1 MRKYLISYL
10 LHGHGEA
17 EMTYRTITIDG
28 PAGSGKSTVAKEIA
42 RRLKYTFLDTG
53 AIYRAAA
60 IIVEKAGCDI
70 LNDKEC
76 ASVLANADIRIIE
89 GKTFANG
96 RDVTDEIRSHHIS
109 EFASAIAAHPSVR
122 DALLDIQ
129 RSFKG
134 STSLVAEGRDTG
146 TAVFPDADIKFYLDA
161 TPEERARRR
170 HAESVIKGNNILM
183 EQVLLDLERRDK
195 RDSTRT
201 ASPLIIPENSFVVDT
216 THLNFAEVVDKILLI
231 IDKRLTD

>member
-1 MRKYLISYL
+1 
-10 LHGHGEA
+10 
-17 EMTYRTITIDG
+17 MTYRTITIDG
-28 PAGSGKSTVAKEIA
+28 PAGSGKSSVAKEIA
-42 RRLKYTFLDTG
+42 KRLKYTFLDTG

-60 IIVEKAGCDI
+60 VIIEKAGCDI
-70 LNDKEC
+70 HNDKEC
-76 ASVLANADIRIIE
+76 ASVLAKADLRITE

-96 RDVTDEIRSHHIS
+96 SDVTDEIRSHHIS
-109 EFASAIAAHPSVR
+109 ELSSAIAAHPSVR
-122 DALLDIQ
+122 EELLDIQ
-129 RSFKG
+129 RTFKG

-170 HAESVIKGNNILM
+170 HSESVSKGNDIPM
-183 EQVLLDLERRDK
+183 GQILLDLKRRDK

-216 THLNFAEVVDKILLI
+216 THLNFEEVVEKILSI
-231 IDKRLTD
+231 INERLTD

>member
-1 MRKYLISYL
+1 
-10 LHGHGEA
+10 
-17 EMTYRTITIDG
+17 MTYRTITIDG

-60 IIVEKAGCDI
+60 VIVEKAGCDI
-70 LNDKEC
+70 HNDKEC
-76 ASVLANADIRIIE
+76 ASVLTKADIKITS

-109 EFASAIAAHPSVR
+109 ELSSTIAAHPSVR
-122 DALLDIQ
+122 EKLLDIQ
-129 RSFKG
+129 RAFKG

-146 TAVFPDADIKFYLDA
+146 TAIFPDADIKFYLDA

-170 HAESVIKGNNILM
+170 HAESVSKGHDTQM
-183 EQVLLDLERRDK
+183 RQVLLDLKRRDK

-201 ASPLIIPENSFVVDT
+201 ASPLIIP
-216 THLNFAEVVDKILLI
+216 
-231 IDKRLTD
+231 

>member
-1 MRKYLISYL
+1 
-10 LHGHGEA
+10 
-17 EMTYRTITIDG
+17 MTYRTITIDG
-28 PAGSGKSTVAKEIA
+28 PSGSGKSSVAKEIA
-42 RRLKYTFLDTG
+42 KRLKYTFLDTG

-60 IIVEKAGCDI
+60 VIVEKAGCDI
-70 LNDKEC
+70 HNDKEC
-76 ASVLANADIRIIE
+76 ASVLAKAEIRITA
-89 GKTFANG
+89 GKIFANG

-109 EFASAIAAHPSVR
+109 ELASAIAAHPSVR
-122 DALLDIQ
+122 EELFDIQ
-129 RSFKG
+129 RAFKG

-170 HAESVIKGNNILM
+170 YSESVSNGNDILIG
-183 EQVLLDLERRDK
+183 QVLLDLERRDK

-216 THLNFAEVVDKILLI
+216 THLNFEEVVEKILSI
-231 IDKRLTD
+231 INERLTD

>member
-1 MRKYLISYL
+1 
-10 LHGHGEA
+10 
-17 EMTYRTITIDG
+17 MTYRTITIDG

-109 EFASAIAAHPSVR
+109 ELASAIAAHPSVR

-216 THLNFAEVVDKILLI
+216 THLNFAEVVEKILLI